1 MARRGGRPRL
11 DQNDLR
17 LRRSIYLS
25 PREDNTLRLR
35 AAEAGVP
42 VPDFM
47 RSALTSAT
55 IMSTSTISVDQ
66 WAALSTLSSNINQIA
81 ARLNSRPDDPV
92 VSADRAV
99 LSDLDD
105 LLRDVR
111 LRLLSV
117 EPSS

>member
-1 MARRGGRPRL
+1 
-11 DQNDLR
+11 
-17 LRRSIYLS
+17 
-25 PREDNTLRLR
+25 
-35 AAEAGVP
+35 
-42 VPDFM
+42 
-47 RSALTSAT
+47 
-55 IMSTSTISVDQ
+55 MSTSTISVDQ

-99 LSDLDD
+99 LADLDD

>member
-11 DQNDLR
+11 GQDDLR

-35 AAEAGVP
+35 AAEACVP

-55 IMSTSTISVDQ
+55 IISSPTISVDQ

-81 ARLNSRPDDPV
+81 SHLNSRPDDPV
-92 VSADRAV
+92 T
-99 LSDLDD
+99 LSDRETLARLAD
-105 LLRDVR
+105 LLREVR

-117 EPSS
+117 DPSS